1 MIQKTLESLKR
12 RGFIP
17 HYFDTL
23 EQAKAFVL
31 GELKGASSV
40 GFGGSMTAKEM
51 GLDRALEETGT
62 RVHWHWNAGNQDR
75 PRVLRDAMEAEA
87 YICSANAITASGHIL
102 NIDGNCNR
110 VAATLFGPQR
120 LFIIAGK
127 NKLVDGSMEDAV
139 ARVKQCACG
148 PNARR
153 LHLDTPCAHTGHCTE
168 TGECFSPDRM
178 CNALVCLSACP
189 SGREIHVVL
198 MGQEAGY

>member
-75 PRVLRDAMEAEA
+75 PQVLRAAMEAEA
-87 YICSANAITASGHIL
+87 YIC
-102 NIDGNCNR
+102 
-110 VAATLFGPQR
+110 
-120 LFIIAGK
+120 
-127 NKLVDGSMEDAV
+127 
-139 ARVKQCACG
+139 
-148 PNARR
+148 
-153 LHLDTPCAHTGHCTE
+153 
-168 TGECFSPDRM
+168 
-178 CNALVCLSACP
+178 
-189 SGREIHVVL
+189 
-198 MGQEAGY
+198 

>member
-51 GLDRALEETGT
+51 E
-62 RVHWHWNAGNQDR
+62 R
-75 PRVLRDAMEAEA
+75 PRVLRAAMEAEA

-139 ARVKQCACG
+139 ARIKQCACG

>member
-51 GLDRALEETGT
+51 ELDRALEEAGA
-62 RVHWHWNAGNQDR
+62 RVYWHWNAESKDR
-75 PRVLRDAMEAEA
+75 PRVLRAAMEAEA

-110 VAATLFGPQR
+110 VA
-120 LFIIAGK
+120 
-127 NKLVDGSMEDAV
+127 VGSSCESS
-139 ARVKQCACG
+139 
-148 PNARR
+148 N
-153 LHLDTPCAHTGHCTE
+153 
-168 TGECFSPDRM
+168 
-178 CNALVCLSACP
+178 
-189 SGREIHVVL
+189 I
-198 MGQEAGY
+198 